1 MRCITASA
9 FFLLFLSKLI
19 GQTPVGSWSDHLV
32 YNYAQSVTVGSKTI
46 FASTGSSI
54 LVYDKSLSQLSKL
67 SRINGLTET
76 GISAIAYSEEN
87 KTLVIGYNS
96 MGIDLVVGNTVYNI
110 PDIERKFIEGSKTI
124 HKIRTNGRY
133 AFAACSFG
141 IVVIDLVK
149 MEVYDT
155 WYPSSVAA
163 QPDVFDLTFGNG
175 KIYAATG
182 KGVYSG
188 DLTNKGLSYSGN
200 WNVVNYLPDPSGKYN
215 LVLSTGNN
223 LYVNLYDPFS
233 GNDII
238 YKIAAGNS
246 VLLTEPG
253 IRFTS
258 MEAGSS
264 GFTVTS
270 ANTARLYNQDGIL
283 QKTISTYGWGY
294 CNISAA
300 VVDEADIWIADKNSG
315 LVYGEKMAAFSTLA
329 LPGPASNNAWHISSV
344 NGITVATG
352 GGVNSSWNN
361 LAKPFDVSVHGNNS
375 WDALKSSTAFDPV
388 RSAIDPDDPEHIF
401 IATWGSGLL
410 EYRNNVLQKQYTA
423 SNSPLQASSPGNVR
437 VFGLAFDN
445 TGNLWVTQSGV
456 SNNIKVL
463 KADGSW
469 IVIPVK
475 INAPVTGDIVIA
487 QNGYKWINLPGNGLF
502 VLDDNN
508 TPDNITDDRSLKF
521 LITDNNR
528 KIVSNVFSLAVDLDG
543 TIWAGTDQGPFI
555 YFNPGRILDDE
566 LTAFRITVPRNDGTD
581 LGDYMLGTEKITSIS
596 VDGANRK
603 WLGTASSGVYLL
615 SSDGTSM
622 LKHFNEE
629 NSPLFSNSIESIAAD
644 NKTGDV
650 WIGTTKGLISVRENA
665 TSGGE
670 SFSDLYAFPNPVR
683 NDYSGNVTV
692 TGLVRNT
699 QVKITDVSGNLVY
712 ETTSDGGM
720 ATWDL
725 NNYQGH
731 RISTGVYIVF
741 CSAPDG
747 RHSAVTKIL
756 IIGK

>member
-1 MRCITASA
+1 MRCIAASA
-9 FFLLFLSKLI
+9 FFLLFLSNLL
-19 GQTPVGSWSDHLV
+19 GQTPVGSWSDHLN
-32 YNYAQSVTVGSKTI
+32 YNSVQSLAVGSEEV

-54 LVYDKSLSQLSKL
+54 LVYNKSLAQLGKL

-96 MGIDLVVGNTVYNI
+96 SGIDLVVNNTVYSI
-110 PDIERKFIEGSKTI
+110 PDIERKFIDGSKTI
-124 HKIRTNGRY
+124 HKIRINGKY
-133 AFAACSFG
+133 AFAACNFG
-141 IVVIDLVK
+141 IVVIDVVK
-149 MEVYDT
+149 KEVFDT
-155 WYPSSVAA
+155 WYPATGSSLS
-163 QPDVFDLTFGNG
+163 DIYDLAFGNG

-188 DLTNKGLSYSGN
+188 DLTNNGLSYSGN
-200 WNVVNYLPDPSGKYN
+200 WDPVSFLPDPSGKYN
-215 LVLSTGNN
+215 LVLFTANN

-238 YKIAAGNS
+238 YKIKSGNS

-270 ANTARLYNQDGIL
+270 ANSARLYNSDGIL

-300 VVDEADIWIADKNSG
+300 VEHGYDIWIADNNSG
-315 LVYGEKMAAFSTLA
+315 LVYGNKMSAFSALS
-329 LPGPASNNAWHISSV
+329 LPGPASNNAWHISSL
-344 NGITVATG
+344 NGKTVATG
-352 GGVNSSWNN
+352 GGVSPSWNN
-361 LAKPFDVSVHGNNS
+361 LARTFDVSVHEDNS
-375 WDALKSSTAFDPV
+375 WDVLKFSAASDPV
-388 RSAIDPDDPEHIF
+388 RSVIDPNDPEHIF
-401 IATWGSGLL
+401 MATWGSGLL

-445 TGNLWVTQSGV
+445 AGNLWVTQPGV

-463 KADGSW
+463 KPDGGW
-469 IVIPVK
+469 IVIPIT

-508 TPDNITDDRSLKF
+508 TPGNAMDDRSLKF
-521 LITDNNR
+521 LITDNNK
-528 KIVSNVFSLAVDLDG
+528 KIVSNVLSLAADLDG
-543 TIWAGTDQGPFI
+543 NIWAGTDQGPFI

-615 SSDGTSM
+615 SSDGTTI

-629 NSPLFSNSIESIAAD
+629 NSPLFSNSIESVAVD

-650 WIGTTKGLISVRENA
+650 WIGTSKGLISVRENA
-665 TSGGE
+665 TSGEE
-670 SFSDLYAFPNPVR
+670 SFSGLYAFPNPVR
-683 NDYSGNVTV
+683 NDFSGNVTV
-692 TGLVRNT
+692 TGLVRDT

-731 RISTGVYIVF
+731 RVSTGVYIVF
-741 CSAPDG
+741 CSAPG
-747 RHSAVTKIL
+747 GKQSAVTKIL
-756 IIGK
+756 VIK